1 MGIRSTTVLV
11 VAAIGLASTAGC
23 GGNTNSS
30 LAPFEPEVNN
40 APGTFQLQATG
51 VDNVT
56 AVEEYTWS
64 NSKTTANV
72 NQSGT
77 LTSGTAML
85 TLLDDSAGQVYS
97 RDLAQSG
104 VYEASV
110 GEVGSWTIRLELTN
124 YSGDLNFRVESP

>member
-1 MGIRSTTVLV
+1 MGLRSTTGL
-11 VAAIGLASTAGC
+11 VAAIGLAAVIGC
-23 GGNTNSS
+23 GGSTNSS

-77 LTSGTAML
+77 LTAGTAVL
-85 TLLDDSAGQVYS
+85 TLLDNTASQVYS
-97 RDLAQSG
+97 RDLSESG
-104 VYEASV
+104 VYQASV
-110 GEVGSWTIRLELTN
+110 GDVGTWTIRLELTN